1 MNILLVTN
9 TFTPHVGGVAR
20 SVTAFTEEYRR
31 RGHKVMTIAPEF
43 EDQPEQEDNVFR
55 VQAWQKFNAS
65 DFSVALPVH
74 PNLSKAVDAFQP
86 DVVHSQHPF
95 LLGHTAVRLAR
106 HRNLPLVFTH
116 HTFYEHYT
124 HYVPG
129 DSPALKRYV
138 IELCTRYANLA
149 DQVFAPSESVR
160 DIIRSRGVHT
170 PIEVVPT
177 GLRLDKFEHSDGKAY
192 RLSENIPGDAF
203 VVGHLG
209 RLAPEKNLEFLTEAI
224 LSFVQRHDRAHVMII
239 GVGPSEKDI
248 REAFTEAGLSDRLH
262 MLGVLTLPD
271 LSHALHAMDV
281 FAFASTSETQGM
293 VVTEAM
299 AAGLP
304 VVALDASGVREV
316 VVDRHNG
323 RLLPEA
329 NVSAFSDALAWV
341 ADREAADREAL
352 KTAVRETAEAFSM
365 QRSADLALRCYE
377 NVKPKSESQSSVNE
391 SLWEEIT
398 RAIKVEWDLL
408 RNIAGSGEAV
418 VRGLTKKTSMK
429 DDA

>member
-1 MNILLVTN
+1 MNILIVTN

-20 SVTAFTEEYRR
+20 SVTAFAEEYRR
-31 RGHKVMTIAPEF
+31 RGHKVMIIAPEF
-43 EDQPEQEDNVFR
+43 EDQPDREDNVFR

-65 DFSVALPVH
+65 DFSVALPIH

-106 HRNLPLVFTH
+106 RRNLPLVFTH
-116 HTFYEHYT
+116 HTLYEQYT

-129 DSPALKRYV
+129 DSPALKRYTV
-138 IELCTRYANLA
+138 ELCTRYANLA

-160 DIIRSRGVHT
+160 DLIQSRGVHT
-170 PIEVVPT
+170 PVEVVPT
-177 GLRLDKFEHSDGKAY
+177 GLCLEEFEYRDGAAI
-192 RLSENIPGDAF
+192 RQAEGIPEDAF

-209 RLAPEKNLEFLTEAI
+209 RMAPEKNLEFLTEAMV
-224 LSFVQRHDRAHVMII
+224 SFLRQNDRARVMII
-239 GVGPSEKDI
+239 GVGPSEDGI
-248 REAFTEAGLSDRLH
+248 REAFAEAGLSDRLH
-262 MLGVLTLPD
+262 MLGVLTPPN
-271 LSHALHAMDV
+271 LSNALHAMDV

-304 VVALDASGVREV
+304 VVALNASGVREV
-316 VVDRHNG
+316 VVDRQNG

-329 NVSAFSDALAWV
+329 NVSAFSEALAWV
-341 ADREAADREAL
+341 AGLDADDRDAL
-352 KTAVRETAEAFSM
+352 KQAVWETARAFSM
-365 QRSADLALRCYE
+365 ERSADRALRCFE
-377 NVKPKSESQSSVNE
+377 RVKPQTEAQF
-391 SLWEEIT
+391 SLNDSHWEDIT
-398 RAIKVEWDLL
+398 RAIKIEWDLL
-408 RNIAGSGEAV
+408 RNLAGSSEAV
-418 VRGLTKKTSMK
+418 VRGLKKKSSME